1 MQTLINI
8 SRELTIKTLVNGDYL
23 SIIAEGYDSLLDLCT
38 KDVQTLADIVN
49 VSKLGKKTLKF
60 NEDIR
65 KLPYAYL
72 AKYFI
77 INNGASSKGTLRD
90 NITNGSVQLS
100 PKDIK
105 EFYDI
110 YSTKTDKRIKEFCK
124 NIDCTRVEGTIYLDE
139 LFNQKITV
147 NHVKNPY
154 TFSVHSDKP
163 ISHNLVYNSDVCKFL
178 SIDIKV
184 DNCRETLFDTDAI
197 INVGYNTTR
206 MNDCTESLQAFNLRV
221 DLDSNKMF
229 VVFDIGA
236 INSFS

>member
-8 SRELTIKTLVNGDYL
+8 NRELTIKTLVNGNYL

-49 VSKLGKKTLKF
+49 VSKLDKKTLKF

-124 NIDCTRVEGTIYLDE
+124 NIKCIHATKIINLDE
-139 LFNQKITV
+139 LFNQKIIIDHI
-147 NHVKNPY
+147 NNPY
-154 TFSVHSDKP
+154 SLSVHSDKP
-163 ISHNLVYNSDVCKFL
+163 IASDQTFDIDICKFL
-178 SIDIKV
+178 SISIKV
-184 DNCRETLFDTDAI
+184 DDFRQTLFDTDAI
-197 INVGYNTTR
+197 IHIGYNTHG
-206 MNDCTESLQAFNLRV
+206 MLDCTESLQAFDLRA
-221 DLDSNKMF
+221 DLDANRII
-229 VVFDIGA
+229 VTFDIGA

>member
-1 MQTLINI
+1 MQTLIDI
-8 SRELTIKTLVNGDYL
+8 SRKLNIKTLVNGDYL
-23 SIIAEGYDSLLDLCT
+23 SIIAEGYDSLLDLST

-49 VSKLGKKTLKF
+49 VSKFGKKTLKF

-124 NIDCTRVEGTIYLDE
+124 NIKCIHATKVINLDE
-139 LFNQKITV
+139 LFNQKIIV
-147 NHVKNPY
+147 DHINNPY
-154 TFSVHSDKP
+154 SLSVHSDKP
-163 ISHNLVYNSDVCKFL
+163 IASNQIFNINICKFL
-178 SIDIKV
+178 SVDIKV
-184 DNCRETLFDTDAI
+184 SDFRETLFDTDAVI
-197 INVGYNTTR
+197 DINYNTTR
-206 MNDCTESLQAFNLRV
+206 MNDCAESLQAFNLRA
-221 DLDSNKMF
+221 DSDVNRII
-229 VVFDIGA
+229 VTFDIGS
-236 INSFS
+236 INSF